1 MKTFLK
7 ANWQNLIMANY
18 EVDPSILVPYLPKGV
33 ELDFYEGK
41 TYVSL
46 VGFLFKDTRI
56 FNVPIPVM
64 GTFEEI
70 NLRFYVLR
78 KVGSVVKRGVVFIN
92 ETVPSKVVALVA
104 NTLYKEHYSVVP
116 TKHSFLLEP
125 SFKELVYEWKVKGVW
140 NKLKVNASTE
150 NSEMLKGS
158 FEEYIFEHYFGYA
171 KLSEK
176 KSSEYRIK
184 HPSWKINSINGY
196 EINCD
201 FSAFYGKSFECLNH
215 AKPSAVFLAEG
226 SEVSVDWK
234 RNKF

>member
-18 EVDPSILVPYLPKGV
+18 EVDPSILLPYLPKGV
-33 ELDFYEGK
+33 ELDYYEGK

-78 KVGSVVKRGVVFIN
+78 KVGNVVKRGVVFIN

-104 NTLYKEHYSVVP
+104 NALYKEHYSVVP
-116 TKHSFLLEP
+116 TKHSFLFEP
-125 SFKELVYEWKVKGVW
+125 SFKEFVYEWKVKGVW
-140 NKLKVNASTE
+140 NKLKVNASVE

-171 KLSEK
+171 KLSDH

-184 HPSWKINSINGY
+184 HPSWKINAINGY

-215 AKPSAVFLAEG
+215 VKPSAVFLAEG